1 MSRNRESWDRAW
13 ADLERFVSMHNKPVW
28 LVPTPDG
35 HQISVITPRPD
46 ELPAGTSACQYNSN
60 LEVID
65 QCDAATD
72 SVPLLLPLTLPAGWQ
87 AERDEIFGVIITGVD
102 ADGAQ
107 GFVTVSEKKRGFEL
121 GVNLLQTKGAYTGR
135 RWQERLYADAVAALK
150 QALRRE

>member
-1 MSRNRESWDRAW
+1 
-13 ADLERFVSMHNKPVW
+13 MHNKPVW

-46 ELPAGTSACQYNSN
+46 QLPAGTSACQYNSN

-72 SVPLLLPLTLPAGWQ
+72 SVPLILPLPLPAGWH

-107 GFVTVSEKKRGFEL
+107 GFVTVSEKMRGFEL
-121 GVNLLQTKGAYTGR
+121 GASLIHTRGAYTGR

-150 QALRRE
+150 QVLG